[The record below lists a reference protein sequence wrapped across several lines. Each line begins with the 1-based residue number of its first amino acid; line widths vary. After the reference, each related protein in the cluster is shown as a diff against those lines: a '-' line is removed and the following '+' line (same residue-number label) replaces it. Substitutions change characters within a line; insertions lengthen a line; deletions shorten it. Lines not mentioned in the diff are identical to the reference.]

1 MPQSLVVH
9 STLSLLFLLPAITF
23 ATDLTGVVLDPNR
36 APIAGASVTLTSPAK
51 TLQTTTSND
60 GRFAFTEVPPAYY
73 DLSVQS
79 RGLESKHSLNLAETK
94 QTVEIL
100 LSLSPRTDSI
110 EVLSTPERTAASK
123 LDIPLS
129 ELPVTVDT
137 LNAEQLRQQ
146 GNTELVSALRYTNNV
161 YSRVHFGVYE
171 HFTVRGFGDV
181 IQMVDGVR
189 QEDRR
194 FNTQIVNVEQV
205 EVLKG
210 PAAALYGNNA
220 LGGALNVI
228 RKKPKNELGLEA
240 SLAGGTWDN
249 RRASFGITG
258 PLIKNKL
265 LARID
270 YGFVD
275 FNGFRGAPIRQHIVT
290 PSLLIRPTRRDQ
302 LSLNYQFNNDRF
314 ATDSGIPTLGVNI
327 PSLPPNFRY
336 NTPFDRALTKDNFL
350 QAYYNRNLGEAF
362 DLRNVFSYRRFTDDY
377 LSTESIA
384 WVLPRTLNRTF
395 FYFDRARETTMNQL
409 ELTARF
415 RLAKMSHTFLG
426 GYEYQRFSQEDSNSN
441 LTNLRANPID
451 LFAPSET
458 QSALPGNRIDRT
470 RFIRQSVHAPY
481 FQDHIRIGE
490 RLQFT
495 VNARF
500 DPWRRQFRTDQFP
513 MAGGLTT
520 GPTTRLAQN
529 ATTFRIGGVYRL
541 SSLASVYGSY
551 GTGFTPVLNVPIDG
565 SILDPERGR
574 QGEAGIRLDLFQR
587 RVLVTSALF
596 YLYKENATIALG
608 GGRFTQAGRQ
618 RAQGWETTIEGY
630 ITRRLNLRLAHG
642 LTDAKYL
649 EFFASGQNLAG
660 RVPIFAP
667 RHTGSAWATYQLG
680 KGFALS
686 LGMRATASAFPSFF
700 NTAKMPGYAL
710 LDGTLSYTRK
720 YVDVTAS
727 MQNLANRTGYFVS
740 SVYNTQLYPGTP
752 FGMLVTTRFRWN

>member
-1 MPQSLVVH
+1 MVTVTDK
-9 STLSLLFLLPAITF
+9 STS
-23 ATDLTGVVLDPNR
+23 
-36 APIAGASVTLTSPAK
+36 
-51 TLQTTTSND
+51 QTTTTGPD
-60 GRFAFTEVPPAYY
+60 GRFAFPYLPNATYE
-73 DLSVQS
+73 LTVQS
-79 RGLESKHSLNLAETK
+79 RGLESKRSLSLTSTKLA
-94 QTVEIL
+94 VEIIL
-100 LSLSPRTDSI
+100 ELTPRTESI
-110 EVLSTPERTAASK
+110 QVFSTPERTAASK

-146 GNTELVSALRYTNNV
+146 GNTELASALRYTNNV

-181 IQMVDGVR
+181 IQMVDGIR

-228 RKKPKNELGLEA
+228 RKKPKNELGVEA
-240 SLAGGTWDN
+240 MLAGGTWDN
-249 RRASFGITG
+249 RRAAFGVTG
-258 PLIKNKL
+258 PFVKDKL
-265 LARID
+265 LARLD

-275 FNGFRGAPIRQHIVT
+275 FNGYRGAPIRQHIVT
-290 PSLLIRPTRRDQ
+290 PSLLLRPTSRDQ
-302 LSLNYQFNNDRF
+302 LSINYQFNNDRF
-314 ATDSGIPTLGVNI
+314 ATDSGIPSLGVNI
-327 PSLPPNFRY
+327 PSLPANFRY

-350 QAYYNRNLGEAF
+350 QAYYNRNLNDNF

-395 FYFDRARETTMNQL
+395 FYFDRARQTTMNQL

-415 RLAKMSHTFLG
+415 STLGMKHTLLG
-426 GYEYQRFSQEDSNSN
+426 GYEYQRFAQEDSNSN

-451 LFAPSET
+451 LFGPFET
-458 QSALPGNRIDRT
+458 QTSLPANRIDRT

-481 FQDHIRIGE
+481 LQDHIRIGD

-495 VNARF
+495 VNLRF
-500 DPWRRQFRTDQFP
+500 DPWRRNFRTDQFP
-513 MAGGLTT
+513 IAGGITT
-520 GPTTRLAQN
+520 GNTTRLSQN
-529 ATTFRIGGVYRL
+529 ATAYRVGGVYRIASNL
-541 SSLASVYGSY
+541 SAYGSFA
-551 GTGFTPVLNVPIDG
+551 TGFTPVLSVPVDG

-574 QGEAGIRLDLFQR
+574 QGEAGLRLDLLQR
-587 RVLVTSALF
+587 RILVTSAVF

-608 GGRFTQAGRQ
+608 AGRFTQAGRQ
-618 RAQGWETTIEGY
+618 RAQGLETTVEAFP
-630 ITRRLNLRLAHG
+630 TRRLNLRLSHG
-642 LTDAKYL
+642 YTDAKFL

-667 RHTGSAWATYQLG
+667 RHTGSAWATYDFG
-680 KGFALS
+680 RGFAAS
-686 LGMRATASAFPSFF
+686 LGMRATAAAFPSFF
-700 NTAKMPGYAL
+700 NTARMPGYAL
-710 LDGTLSYTRK
+710 LDASLSYSKK
-720 YVDVTAS
+720 YFDVTAA
-727 MQNLANRTGYFVS
+727 MQNLANRTGYFNS

-752 FGMLVTTRFRWN
+752 FGMLVTTRFRF